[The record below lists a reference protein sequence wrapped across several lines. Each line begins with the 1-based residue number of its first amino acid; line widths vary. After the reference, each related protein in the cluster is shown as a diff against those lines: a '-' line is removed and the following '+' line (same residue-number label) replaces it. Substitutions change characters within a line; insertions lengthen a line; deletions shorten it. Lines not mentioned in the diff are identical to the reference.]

1 MSANVSYQR
10 IREQLINL
18 SVDLEDKTKLCQILE
33 QKIRDERK
41 MLGLVEAK
49 CEEKFLVIIE
59 VMFHSAHHT
68 FGRNCVADSLS
79 LSVHIMRAGIF

>member
-10 IREQLINL
+10 VREQLINL

-41 MLGLVEAK
+41 TLGLVEAK
-49 CEEKFLVIIE
+49 YEEKFLVIIE
-59 VMFHSAHHT
+59 VMFNSAHCT
-68 FGRNCVADSLS
+68 FGRNCAADS
-79 LSVHIMRAGIF
+79 LSVHITSDGIF

>member
-1 MSANVSYQR
+1 MSANASYQR
-10 IREQLINL
+10 IREKLINL

-41 MLGLVEAK
+41 TLGLVEAR

-59 VMFHSAHHT
+59 VIFHSAHHK
-68 FGRNCVADSLS
+68 FGRIVELILILS
-79 LSVHIMRAGIF
+79 IL